1 MYIMMYKHWKKIL
14 LAMTSFFRGACNAAS
29 DNSAAT
35 VKVTK
40 KIAAKEVVGQKT
52 VKKDTL
58 KAIKDTSNLATIVPI
73 YGINVPDPTLPPQPK
88 IQKIPCGQQKGNF
101 IVKCLND
108 MVCVDDSAY
117 PGCKN
122 KSGVA
127 AKYGTITPKKNYICD
142 NGKTYTD
149 AEFTALYTIVNLPSK
164 IVKE

>member
-1 MYIMMYKHWKKIL
+1 
-14 LAMTSFFRGACNAAS
+14 
-29 DNSAAT
+29 
-35 VKVTK
+35 
-40 KIAAKEVVGQKT
+40 
-52 VKKDTL
+52 
-58 KAIKDTSNLATIVPI
+58 
-73 YGINVPDPTLPPQPK
+73 
-88 IQKIPCGQQKGNF
+88 
-101 IVKCLND
+101 

-164 IVKE
+164 TVKE